1 MANLQFKPTSNTEI
15 KIDVAT
21 TGNTRISVPLQ
32 HINIY
37 KRCTVLN
44 TGEFLD
50 SMEGRLLIY
59 NYDEISNINNTIK
72 ELKNEK
78 YVGYLRY
85 SKGIEAGLFTVQ
97 IHVSKDEFNRIIKI
111 LSHGNQLT
119 QINIDTPIHGE
130 DLIYGTGPDSPIVWS
145 TETSD
150 WVYIDNCDFTIEF
163 SQHDKH

>member
-1 MANLQFKPTSNTEI
+1 MANLQFTPTSNTYI
-15 KIDVAT
+15 KIDVADI
-21 TGNTRISVPLQ
+21 GNTCISVPIQ
-32 HINIY
+32 HINSY
-37 KRCTVLN
+37 KRCTLLN

-50 SMEGRLLIY
+50 SMEGRLIIY
-59 NYDEISNINNTIK
+59 NYDETSDINTKIK

-78 YVGYLRY
+78 HVGYLRY

-97 IHVSKDEFNRIIKI
+97 IHVSKDEFNRIIKM

-119 QINIDTPIHGE
+119 QINIDTPIYGE
-130 DLIYGTGPDSPIVWS
+130 DLRYGTGPDSPIVWS

-163 SQHDKH
+163 S